1 MPVYRR
7 ADHVIQGRVDHRNKG
22 RFSSQDAD
30 EWRKKVVDADITSS
44 SSQLK
49 TSNVHI
55 GDHRISIG
63 TYDRSG
69 SYRQAR
75 HAGES
80 VQSMSEPTASRGQV
94 TCK

>member
-7 ADHVIQGRVDHRNKG
+7 ADHGTQGRADHRNKG
-22 RFSSQDAD
+22 RFNSQDAD
-30 EWRKKVVDADITSS
+30 EWRKKSIDADSNPS

-49 TSNVHI
+49 VSNVHI

-69 SYRQAR
+69 SYSQTR
-75 HAGES
+75 HDGES
-80 VQSMSEPTASRGQV
+80 VQSMSDPTANQAQV
-94 TCK
+94 MV